1 MKILMIT
8 GWGLGTAVLT
18 PFVEQLR
25 QQYQVE
31 VWDIF
36 DPNVESILA
45 EKVRQASSFDVL
57 MGWSLGG
64 QLAIYLANEIFQQ
77 TRVAKPVIAC
87 MSNPC
92 FVANKDWQQAMP
104 ETDLEQFL
112 QAARLDMLTTLKRF
126 SHLVC
131 MGAKDAR
138 QRVKYLQSQL
148 SLIDLNHQEKHLYL
162 LKQLDLVKILKTCST
177 KILFIFSN
185 QDSLVPCQV
194 SIEPVFYQQSL
205 IKVKE
210 IEAAHDAILFD
221 TELVLTPILDFLD
234 DLSVAS
240 AR

>member
-162 LKQLDLVKILKTCST
+162 LKQLDLVEILKTCST

>member
-1 MKILMIT
+1 MIT

-210 IEAAHDAILFD
+210 IQAAHDAILFD

>member
-64 QLAIYLANEIFQQ
+64 QLALLLANEIQQ
-77 TRVAKPVIAC
+77 QLKIAKPVICC

-92 FVANKDWQQAMP
+92 FVANEAWPQAMP
-104 ETDLEQFL
+104 VEQYTQFKSSIL
-112 QAARLDMLTTLKRF
+112 ADPKRGMQRFCTLVTLAGAAARER
-126 SHLVC
+126 
-131 MGAKDAR
+131 AKLLH
-138 QRVKYLQSQL
+138 QQL
-148 SLIDLNHQEKHLYL
+148 NSIDLNYQVKHLYL
-162 LKQLDLVKILKTCST
+162 LQQLNLVDILKNHSV
-177 KILFIFSN
+177 KMLFIFSEN
-185 QDSLVPCQV
+185 DMLVPYKV
-194 SIEPVFYQQSL
+194 SQESVFLTTQNL
-205 IKVKE
+205 NLVK
-210 IEAAHDAILFD
+210 IQGTHDAILFD
-221 TELVLTPILDFLD
+221 TKLLVEPILKFLA
-234 DLSVAS
+234 DLA
-240 AR
+240 